1 MKKPSLSFHRLP
13 LNNKKQLKVW
23 IHKIGRK
30 NLPVN
35 SNTRVCSEH
44 FVNSAGRRLR
54 KDEFPSRNLPILPT
68 SVILPVKRKSPKKRS
83 KHVGDRSGSDEE
95 GEPAPVQDYDCDQCC
110 STELTVADI
119 KCMEERIE
127 EMKEEL
133 RELKHENAALK
144 FSLANIADNDKKV
157 SFYTGFPTYAALMA
171 CFKFLGPAVNQLIY
185 WNSKLDDTCETKRK
199 GRPRTLAPIE
209 EFFVV
214 LVRLRLGLLE
224 QDLADRFGL
233 SCATISRIFT
243 TWINFMYLK
252 LKEIPLWP
260 PRDIVQA
267 NMPKCFRNLYPTTR
281 VIIDAT
287 EVYIEKPSLPD
298 LQQMTFSNYKNNNTF
313 KGLIG
318 ISPSG
323 AITFVSSLFSGSISD
338 KELTR
343 QSGLLALLEKGDS
356 IMADRGFDI
365 EADLIPLGVKL
376 NIPPFLK
383 GKSQLSE
390 NEMVATRRIASVRIH
405 VERAMERIK
414 NYHIFDKD
422 IPSSSTDLA
431 DQIFFVCSVLSNFWP
446 PLCE

>member
-1 MKKPSLSFHRLP
+1 
-13 LNNKKQLKVW
+13 
-23 IHKIGRK
+23 
-30 NLPVN
+30 
-35 SNTRVCSEH
+35 
-44 FVNSAGRRLR
+44 
-54 KDEFPSRNLPILPT
+54 
-68 SVILPVKRKSPKKRS
+68 
-83 KHVGDRSGSDEE
+83 
-95 GEPAPVQDYDCDQCC
+95 
-110 STELTVADI
+110 
-119 KCMEERIE
+119 
-127 EMKEEL
+127 
-133 RELKHENAALK
+133 
-144 FSLANIADNDKKV
+144 
-157 SFYTGFPTYAALMA
+157 
-171 CFKFLGPAVNQLIY
+171 
-185 WNSKLDDTCETKRK
+185 
-199 GRPRTLAPIE
+199 
-209 EFFVV
+209 
-214 LVRLRLGLLE
+214 
-224 QDLADRFGL
+224 
-233 SCATISRIFT
+233 
-243 TWINFMYLK
+243 
-252 LKEIPLWP
+252 
-260 PRDIVQA
+260 
-267 NMPKCFRNLYPTTR
+267 
-281 VIIDAT
+281 
-287 EVYIEKPSLPD
+287 
-298 LQQMTFSNYKNNNTF
+298 MTFSNYKNNNTF